1 MTARLGRAAPAP
13 HAAPAIG
20 ERGQAT
26 IEVLGVLPIVFVVA
40 WAACQ
45 ALAAGAARELAD
57 HAAEAGAVALLQ
69 DADPRDAARG
79 ALPAWARDRLDVHVA
94 GTEVH
99 VRLHPPAMVPG
110 LGALLDARAEA
121 HAGEVRR

>member
-1 MTARLGRAAPAP
+1 MPTT
-13 HAAPAIG
+13 G
-20 ERGQAT
+20 ERGQASV
-26 IEVLGVLPIVFVVA
+26 ELVALLPLALLLVAVA

-57 HAAEAGAVALLQ
+57 HAAEAGAVALLE

-79 ALPAWARDRLDVHVA
+79 ALPGWARDRLDVHVA
-94 GTEVH
+94 GAAVR